1 MKKKNSKTISRRG
14 FVRRTGGAAAAFGLF
29 WMTPGCGSGQE
40 GGPAAPDAPAA
51 PAAPKTGYG
60 SFKMGFQ
67 SYSLRQFP
75 ALDDFIRE
83 ASKLPLSYVELFR
96 GHLGTDAAPEQIE
109 ETRQR
114 LADAGLTVNAFGVEA
129 FSADHAANE
138 KLFQFGKALGVTN
151 LSADPTKDAFDSLDQ
166 LVKQYDIRI
175 AIHNHG
181 PEDERWRRP
190 EWILEAVEGRDP
202 RIGSCS
208 DLGHFIRADVDPVA
222 ALETLGARVLGVH
235 LKDFDAD
242 GKDVVLGEGRLDLK
256 GVMSTLA
263 KIGFDGPLSLE
274 FEGED
279 PVVNMQAC
287 LQRVREAIA

>member
-1 MKKKNSKTISRRG
+1 MQERKKNISRRG
-14 FVRRTGGAAAAFGLF
+14 FVRSTGRAAAALGLF
-29 WMTPGCGSGQE
+29 WLGPGCGGGEE

-51 PAAPKTGYG
+51 PSAPKADYG

-75 ALDDFIRE
+75 ALDDFVRE
-83 ASKLPLSYVELFR
+83 ASKLSLPYVELYR
-96 GHLGTDAAPEQIE
+96 GHLAPDAPPERVE
-109 ETRQR
+109 ETRKR
-114 LADAGLTVNAFGVEA
+114 LAEAGLTVNAFGVEG

-151 LSADPTKDAFDSLDQ
+151 LSADPSKDAFDSLDQ

-181 PEDERWRRP
+181 PEDERWRKP

-222 ALETLGARVLGVH
+222 ALETLGSRVLGVH

-256 GVMSTLA
+256 AVMATLT

-274 FEGED
+274 FEGEE
-279 PVVNMQAC
+279 PVAEMQTC
-287 LQRVREAIA
+287 LQRVREAIG